1 MLKIGI
7 IGTGYFGEIHLKV
20 LLELKDKFKLIGFN
34 DIDKKRSQFITKTY
48 NVPFFSLNELL
59 EKSDVI
65 SICSKTSSHFN
76 ILKTVIANNKHA
88 LVEKPICEN
97 INEIYE
103 LKRLLQNSKS
113 TLQVGFIER
122 FNPAYLNLKS
132 INFVPKS
139 IQCIRETSLLD
150 RNKNNSIIHD
160 LMIHDIDLINT
171 IINSSP
177 KSVKV
182 IEKRKNKVNCIIN
195 FQNDC
200 KVELTSERT
209 NAKNKTHSRIMNI
222 KTVNNDEIN
231 LDLFNHKITFNGKNK
246 TSNNNNRNI
255 NQLKEEYNYLYKSII
270 EKKENMISLEA
281 AEKCSIITELIELK

>member
-7 IGTGYFGEIHLKV
+7 VGTGYFGEIHLKV
-20 LLELKDKFKLIGFN
+20 LLELKNKFKLIGFN
-34 DIDKKRSQFITKTY
+34 DVDKKRSQFIKNSY
-48 NVPFFSLNELL
+48 NIPFFSLNELL

-76 ILKTVIANNKHA
+76 ILKTVIVNNKHA

-97 INEIYE
+97 INEIHE
-103 LKRLLQNSKS
+103 LKRLLKNSKS

-132 INFVPKS
+132 INFVPKY
-139 IQCIRETSLLD
+139 IQCIRETSLLN
-150 RNKNNSIIHD
+150 RNKKNSIIHD

-171 IINSSP
+171 IINSPP

-222 KTVNNDEIN
+222 KTVDNNEIN
-231 LDLFNHKITFNGKNK
+231 LDLSNHKITINGKNK
-246 TSNNNNRNI
+246 GSNNNNRSI

-270 EKKENMISLEA
+270 EKRENMISLEA

>member
-7 IGTGYFGEIHLKV
+7 VGTGYFGEIHLKV
-20 LLELKDKFKLIGFN
+20 LIELKKKFKLIGFN
-34 DIDKKRSQFITKTY
+34 DVDKKRSQFIAKTY
-48 NVPFFSLNELL
+48 NLPFFPLNELL
-59 EKSDVI
+59 KKSDVI

-97 INEIYE
+97 IDEIHE
-103 LKRLLQNSKS
+103 LKKLLKNSKS

-139 IQCIRETSLLD
+139 IQCIRETSLLE

-171 IINSSP
+171 IINSTP

-209 NAKNKTHSRIMNI
+209 NAKNKNHSRIMNI
-222 KTVNNDEIN
+222 KTVDNNEIN
-231 LDLFNHKITFNGKNK
+231 LDLSNHKITINGKNK
-246 TSNNNNRNI
+246 ASNNNNRNI

>member
-34 DIDKKRSQFITKTY
+34 DVDKKRSQFITKTY

-76 ILKTVIANNKHA
+76 ILKTVIANNKHV

-97 INEIYE
+97 INEIHE
-103 LKRLLQNSKS
+103 LKRLLKNSKS

-132 INFVPKS
+132 INFTPKS

-209 NAKNKTHSRIMNI
+209 NAKNKNHSRIMNI
-222 KTVNNDEIN
+222 KTVDNNEIN
-231 LDLFNHKITFNGKNK
+231 LDLSNHKITINGKNK
-246 TSNNNNRNI
+246 ASNNNNRNI

>member
-34 DIDKKRSQFITKTY
+34 DVDKKRSQFITKTY

-103 LKRLLQNSKS
+103 LKRLLKNSKS

-132 INFVPKS
+132 INFIPKS

-171 IINSSP
+171 IINSTP

-182 IEKRKNKVNCIIN
+182 IEKEKNKVNCIIN

-209 NAKNKTHSRIMNI
+209 NAKNKNHSRIMNI
-222 KTVNNDEIN
+222 KTVDNNEIN
-231 LDLFNHKITFNGKNK
+231 LDLSNHKITINGKNK
-246 TSNNNNRNI
+246 ASNNNNRNI

>member
-7 IGTGYFGEIHLKV
+7 IGTGYFGEIHLKI

-34 DIDKKRSQFITKTY
+34 DVDKKRSQFITKTY

-76 ILKTVIANNKHA
+76 ILKTVITNNKHV

-182 IEKRKNKVNCIIN
+182 MEKRKNKVNCVIN

-200 KVELTSERT
+200 RVELTSERT
-209 NAKNKTHSRIMNI
+209 NEKKTHSRIMNI
-222 KTVNNDEIN
+222 KTVDNDEIK
-231 LDLFNHKITFNGKNK
+231 LDLSNHKISINGKIK
-246 TSNNNNRNI
+246 ASNNNRNI
-255 NQLKEEYNYLYKSII
+255 NQLKEEYNYLYKSIF

>member
-7 IGTGYFGEIHLKV
+7 VGTGYFGEIHVKV
-20 LLELKDKFKLIGFN
+20 LLKLKNKFKLIGFN
-34 DIDKKRSQFITKTY
+34 DVDKKRSQFIKETY
-48 NVPFFSLNELL
+48 NLPFFSLNKLL

-76 ILKTVIANNKHA
+76 ILKTVIAKNKHA
-88 LVEKPICEN
+88 LVEKPICEK
-97 INEIYE
+97 INEIHE
-103 LKRLLQNSKS
+103 LKRLLKKSDS

-132 INFVPKS
+132 INFNPKH
-139 IQCIRETSLLD
+139 IQCIRETSLLN

-171 IINSSP
+171 IVKSPP

-182 IEKRKNKVNCIIN
+182 IEKRKNKINCIIK

-200 KVELTSERT
+200 IVDLTSERT
-209 NAKNKTHSRIMNI
+209 NEKNKTHSRIMNI
-222 KTVNNDEIN
+222 KTVDNNVIN
-231 LDLFNHKITFNGKNK
+231 LDLSNHKISINGKNLD
-246 TSNNNNRNI
+246 TNI
-255 NQLKEEYNYLYKSII
+255 KSRTVNQLKEEYNYLYNSIT
-270 EKKENMISLEA
+270 EKRENMISLDA
-281 AEKCSIITELIELK
+281 AEKCSNITELIELK

>member
-20 LLELKDKFKLIGFN
+20 LLELKNKFKLIGFN
-34 DIDKKRSQFITKTY
+34 DVDKKRSQFITKTY
-48 NVPFFSLNELL
+48 NLPFFSLNELIK
-59 EKSDVI
+59 KSDVI

-76 ILKTVIANNKHA
+76 ILKTVITNNKHV

-182 IEKRKNKVNCIIN
+182 MEKRKNKVNCVIN

-200 KVELTSERT
+200 RVELTSERT
-209 NAKNKTHSRIMNI
+209 NEKKTHSRIMNI
-222 KTVNNDEIN
+222 KTVDNDEIK
-231 LDLFNHKITFNGKNK
+231 LDLSNHKISINGKIK
-246 TSNNNNRNI
+246 ASNNNRNI
-255 NQLKEEYNYLYKSII
+255 NQLKEEYNYLYKSIF

>member
-34 DIDKKRSQFITKTY
+34 DVDKKRSQFITKTY

-103 LKRLLQNSKS
+103 LKRLLKNSKS

-132 INFVPKS
+132 INFIPKS

-171 IINSSP
+171 IINSTP

-209 NAKNKTHSRIMNI
+209 NAKNKNHSRIMNI
-222 KTVNNDEIN
+222 KTVDNNEIN
-231 LDLFNHKITFNGKNK
+231 LDLSNHKITINGKNK
-246 TSNNNNRNI
+246 ASNNNNRNI

>member
-7 IGTGYFGEIHLKV
+7 IGTGYFGEIHLKI

-34 DIDKKRSQFITKTY
+34 DVDKKRSQFITKTY

-76 ILKTVIANNKHA
+76 ILKTVITNNKHA

-103 LKRLLQNSKS
+103 LKRLLKNSKS

-209 NAKNKTHSRIMNI
+209 NAKNKNHSRIMNI
-222 KTVNNDEIN
+222 KTVDNNEIN
-231 LDLFNHKITFNGKNK
+231 LDLSNHKITINGKNK
-246 TSNNNNRNI
+246 ASNNNNRNI

>member
-20 LLELKDKFKLIGFN
+20 LLELKGKFKLIGFN
-34 DIDKKRSQFITKTY
+34 DVDKKRSQFITKTY
-48 NVPFFSLNELL
+48 NVPFFSLDELL

-97 INEIYE
+97 TNEIYE
-103 LKRLLQNSKS
+103 LKRLLKNSKS

-132 INFVPKS
+132 INFIPKS

-171 IINSSP
+171 IINSTP

-209 NAKNKTHSRIMNI
+209 NAKNKNHSRIMNI
-222 KTVNNDEIN
+222 KTVDNNEIN
-231 LDLFNHKITFNGKNK
+231 LDLSNHKITINGKK
-246 TSNNNNRNI
+246 KASNNNNRNI

>member
-34 DIDKKRSQFITKTY
+34 DVDKKRSQFITKTY

-76 ILKTVIANNKHA
+76 ILKTVIANNKHV

-97 INEIYE
+97 INEIHE
-103 LKRLLQNSKS
+103 LKRLLKNSKS

-132 INFVPKS
+132 INFIPKS

-171 IINSSP
+171 IINSTP

-209 NAKNKTHSRIMNI
+209 NAKNKNHSRIMNI
-222 KTVNNDEIN
+222 KTVDNNEIN
-231 LDLFNHKITFNGKNK
+231 LDLSNHKITINGKNK
-246 TSNNNNRNI
+246 ASNNNNRNI

>member
-20 LLELKDKFKLIGFN
+20 LLELKGKFKLIGFN
-34 DIDKKRSQFITKTY
+34 DVDKKRSQFITKTY

-97 INEIYE
+97 TNEIYE
-103 LKRLLQNSKS
+103 LKRLLKNSKS

-132 INFVPKS
+132 INFIPKS

-171 IINSSP
+171 IINSTP

-209 NAKNKTHSRIMNI
+209 NAKNKNHSRIMNI
-222 KTVNNDEIN
+222 KTVDNNEIT
-231 LDLFNHKITFNGKNK
+231 LDLSNHKITINGKNK
-246 TSNNNNRNI
+246 ASNNNNRNI

>member
-20 LLELKDKFKLIGFN
+20 LLKLKDKFKLIGFN
-34 DIDKKRSQFITKTY
+34 DVDKKRSQFITKTY
-48 NVPFFSLNELL
+48 NVPFFSLSELL

-97 INEIYE
+97 INEIHE
-103 LKRLLQNSKS
+103 LKRLLKNSKS

-132 INFVPKS
+132 INFIPKS
-139 IQCIRETSLLD
+139 IQCIRKTSLLD

-171 IINSSP
+171 IINSTP

-209 NAKNKTHSRIMNI
+209 NAKNKNHSRIMNI
-222 KTVNNDEIN
+222 KTVDNNEIN
-231 LDLFNHKITFNGKNK
+231 LDLSNHKITINGKNK
-246 TSNNNNRNI
+246 ASNNNNRNI

>member
-20 LLELKDKFKLIGFN
+20 LLELKGKFKLIGFN
-34 DIDKKRSQFITKTY
+34 DVDKKRSQFITKTY
-48 NVPFFSLNELL
+48 NVPFFSLDELL

-97 INEIYE
+97 TNEIYE
-103 LKRLLQNSKS
+103 LKRLLKNSKS

-132 INFVPKS
+132 INFIPKS

-209 NAKNKTHSRIMNI
+209 NAKNKNHSRIMNI
-222 KTVNNDEIN
+222 KTVDNNEIN
-231 LDLFNHKITFNGKNK
+231 LDLSNHKITINGKK
-246 TSNNNNRNI
+246 KASNNNNRNI

>member
-20 LLELKDKFKLIGFN
+20 LLELKNKFKVIGFN
-34 DIDKKRSQFITKTY
+34 DVDKKRSQFITKTY
-48 NVPFFSLNELL
+48 NLPFFTLNELL

-76 ILKTVIANNKHA
+76 ILRTVIANNKHA

-103 LKRLLQNSKS
+103 LKRLLKNSKS

-171 IINSSP
+171 IINSPP

-209 NAKNKTHSRIMNI
+209 NKKNKTHSRIMNI
-222 KTVNNDEIN
+222 KTVDNNEIN
-231 LDLFNHKITFNGKNK
+231 LDLSNHKITINGKNK
-246 TSNNNNRNI
+246 ASKNNRNI
-255 NQLKEEYNYLYKSII
+255 NQLKEEYNYLFKSIVK
-270 EKKENMISLEA
+270 KKENMISLEA

>member
-7 IGTGYFGEIHLKV
+7 IGTGYFGEIHLKI

-34 DIDKKRSQFITKTY
+34 DVDKKRSQFITKTY

-76 ILKTVIANNKHA
+76 ILKTVITNNKHA

-103 LKRLLQNSKS
+103 LKRLLKNSKS

-132 INFVPKS
+132 INFIPKS
-139 IQCIRETSLLD
+139 IQCIRQTSLLD

-171 IINSSP
+171 IINSTP

-209 NAKNKTHSRIMNI
+209 NAKNKNHSRIMNI
-222 KTVNNDEIN
+222 KTVDNNEIN
-231 LDLFNHKITFNGKNK
+231 LDLSNHKITINGKNK
-246 TSNNNNRNI
+246 ASNNNNRNI

>member
-7 IGTGYFGEIHLKV
+7 VGTGYFGEIHLKV
-20 LLELKDKFKLIGFN
+20 LLELKNKFKLIGFN
-34 DIDKKRSQFITKTY
+34 DVDKKRSQFIKEAY
-48 NVPFFSLNELL
+48 NLPFFSLNKLL

-97 INEIYE
+97 INEIHE
-103 LKRLLQNSKS
+103 LKRLLKNSKS

-139 IQCIRETSLLD
+139 IQCIRETSLLE

-171 IINSSP
+171 IINSPP

-182 IEKRKNKVNCIIN
+182 IEKRKNKVYCIIN

-209 NAKNKTHSRIMNI
+209 NAKNKTHSRVMNI
-222 KTVNNDEIN
+222 KTVDNNEIN
-231 LDLFNHKITFNGKNK
+231 LDLSKHIITINGKNK
-246 TSNNNNRNI
+246 ASNNNKSI

>member
-20 LLELKDKFKLIGFN
+20 ILGLKNKFKLIGFN
-34 DIDKKRSQFITKTY
+34 DVDKKRSQFISKTY
-48 NVPFFSLNELL
+48 NLPFFSLNELL

-76 ILKTVIANNKHA
+76 ILKTVIANNKHV

-103 LKRLLQNSKS
+103 LKRLLKNSKS

-171 IINSSP
+171 IINSAP
-177 KSVKV
+177 KYVKV

-231 LDLFNHKITFNGKNK
+231 LDLSNHKITINGKNK

>member
-76 ILKTVIANNKHA
+76 ILKTVIANNKHV

-97 INEIYE
+97 INEIHE
-103 LKRLLQNSKS
+103 LKRLLKNSKS

-132 INFVPKS
+132 INFIPKS

-209 NAKNKTHSRIMNI
+209 NAKNKNHSRIMNI
-222 KTVNNDEIN
+222 KTVDNNEIN
-231 LDLFNHKITFNGKNK
+231 LDLSNHKITINGKNK
-246 TSNNNNRNI
+246 ASNNNNRNI

>member
-20 LLELKDKFKLIGFN
+20 LLELENKFKLIGFN
-34 DIDKKRSQFITKTY
+34 DVDKKRSQFITKTY
-48 NVPFFSLNELL
+48 NLPFFSLNDLL

-76 ILKTVIANNKHA
+76 ILKTVITNNKHA

-103 LKRLLQNSKS
+103 LKRLLKNSKS

-132 INFVPKS
+132 INFIPKS
-139 IQCIRETSLLD
+139 IQCIRQTSLLD

-171 IINSSP
+171 IINSTP

-209 NAKNKTHSRIMNI
+209 NAKNKNHSRIMNI
-222 KTVNNDEIN
+222 KTVDNNEIN
-231 LDLFNHKITFNGKNK
+231 LDLSNHKITINGKNK
-246 TSNNNNRNI
+246 ASNNNNRNI

>member
-34 DIDKKRSQFITKTY
+34 DVDKKRSQFITKTY

-76 ILKTVIANNKHA
+76 ILKTVIANNKHV

-97 INEIYE
+97 INEIHE
-103 LKRLLQNSKS
+103 LKRLLKNSKS

-132 INFVPKS
+132 INFIPKS
-139 IQCIRETSLLD
+139 IQCIRKTSLLD

-171 IINSSP
+171 IINSTP

-209 NAKNKTHSRIMNI
+209 NAKNKNHSRIMNI
-222 KTVNNDEIN
+222 KTVDNNEIN
-231 LDLFNHKITFNGKNK
+231 LDLSNHKITINGKNK
-246 TSNNNNRNI
+246 ASNNNNRNI

>member
-20 LLELKDKFKLIGFN
+20 LLKLKDKFKLIGFN

-97 INEIYE
+97 INEIHE
-103 LKRLLQNSKS
+103 LKRLLKNSKS

-132 INFVPKS
+132 INFIPKS
-139 IQCIRETSLLD
+139 IQCIRKTSLLD

-171 IINSSP
+171 IINSTP

-209 NAKNKTHSRIMNI
+209 NAKNKNHSRIMNI
-222 KTVNNDEIN
+222 KTVDNNEIN
-231 LDLFNHKITFNGKNK
+231 LDLSNHKITINGKNK
-246 TSNNNNRNI
+246 ASNNNNRNI

>member
-20 LLELKDKFKLIGFN
+20 LLELKNKFKLIGFN
-34 DIDKKRSQFITKTY
+34 DVDKKRSQFITKTY
-48 NVPFFSLNELL
+48 NLPFFSLNELL
-59 EKSDVI
+59 EKCDVI

-76 ILKTVIANNKHA
+76 ILRAVIANNKHA

-97 INEIYE
+97 INEIHE
-103 LKRLLQNSKS
+103 LKRLLKNSKS

-122 FNPAYLNLKS
+122 FNPAYLNLKT

-139 IQCIRETSLLD
+139 IQCIRETSLLE

-171 IINSSP
+171 IINSPP
-177 KSVKV
+177 KYVKV

-222 KTVNNDEIN
+222 KTVDNNEIN
-231 LDLFNHKITFNGKNK
+231 LDLSNHKITINGKNK
-246 TSNNNNRNI
+246 ASNNNNRNI